1 MVELRGPDRPTST
14 DGESRR
20 RGGNRRDEK
29 MDVRER
35 GVFVSLPPHFL
46 CRDSTRRFIEGHH
59 SRKHRS
65 GAGAGC
71 LWCQRGV
78 SDLSNSEYSISFR
91 AVITAENTN
100 SSVTYSGQPL
110 LTEFRTLHFRKHNPI
125 FSFLRKILLSEIRTL
140 HSL

>member
-65 GAGAGC
+65 GAGAGR

-100 SSVTYSGQPL
+100 SSLAYSGQPY
-110 LTEFRTLHFRKHNPI
+110 
-125 FSFLRKILLSEIRTL
+125 LSPVST
-140 HSL
+140 